1 MVSIFTL
8 VLVVG
13 VILAIRHSVKT
24 YGWQPAIPAALA
36 FAAALV
42 CGAWSILQSRSST
55 AGIGFLFLPFYAL
68 IPAAGGLLFGVGRK
82 KSNRALMAAG
92 TIVFAA
98 ATLLIIKSGLES
110 RALNAK
116 RDGQHKAN
124 LARQRAVA
132 LELKQLLSQN
142 KGQESSVLAQYLQ
155 AHPSDRAVDL
165 EILATPYVSPELLE
179 EYAKSDDMGILLSVI
194 RNANVT
200 PEILENIYAHA
211 QYKDYYHADLARNA
225 KTPTRLLLEVAK
237 GQNTLIPA
245 HLINNPNSTCE
256 VLKVLNETVKT
267 GYLSEEKKTEY
278 ALLIEDRKK
287 LICP

>member
-13 VILAIRHSVKT
+13 VILAIRHSVKN
-24 YGWQPAIPAALA
+24 YGWQPAISAALA

-116 RDGQHKAN
+116 RDAQHKAN
-124 LARQRAVA
+124 VERQRAVA

-142 KGQESSVLAQYLQ
+142 NPKYSKTS
-155 AHPSDRAVDL
+155 
-165 EILATPYVSPELLE
+165 
-179 EYAKSDDMGILLSVI
+179 
-194 RNANVT
+194 
-200 PEILENIYAHA
+200 
-211 QYKDYYHADLARNA
+211 
-225 KTPTRLLLEVAK
+225 TPTR
-237 GQNTLIPA
+237 NTKTITTP
-245 HLINNPNSTCE
+245 IWP
-256 VLKVLNETVKT
+256 ETP
-267 GYLSEEKKTEY
+267 
-278 ALLIEDRKK
+278 K
-287 LICP
+287 LQLACCSRLRRGKIR